1 MNNLWNSL
9 KKALNRSSRSQ
20 HTSGADAEHSDVTS
34 RMAQR
39 QQHRTKRNP
48 QSPDENAL
56 PPFSRETLWLYIDTG
71 LQTMRG
77 LIVAVVVGLIVLG
90 SLGLGLGLGYFAS
103 IIDKTPVPTPTA
115 LRRSINNADNSA
127 TMYYAG
133 NVKLGDVRS
142 DLVRKTVP
150 LNQMSPWVQKA
161 IVATEDEDFF
171 KHSGVMP
178 KSLIRAVLSSVTGMG
193 GQTGGSTLTQQ
204 LVKMQLLSSETTFKR
219 KAQEIM
225 LARRVDR
232 YMSKQAVLNAYLNV
246 ATLGRNNKGQNIAG
260 VEAAAE
266 GLFGTTAAKLN
277 IAQAAF
283 IAGLPQSPFG
293 YTPYT
298 TSGKL
303 GDLKPGLA
311 RQRTVLFRMY
321 RSGYIN
327 QQQYDQA
334 KAYDIKTHLLPQD
347 HVQAS
352 KDSSDYAY
360 NAVLSQA
367 ESIIAKQLAKRDD
380 VSTSD
385 LNADANLYSQYLVQ
399 ASSLLRTK
407 GYQIHSTLIRP
418 VYQQM
423 QTTMENY
430 KRTFGTAHTYSY
442 TDPNTGEEKTTTEP
456 AENGT
461 VLLDNHTGAILGFV
475 GGVKPGVNHIYTT
488 RSPGSTIKPIL
499 VYGPAV
505 QNKLI
510 GSNTMLADFKTNFKS
525 YSVTDY
531 GGVIQNKFIPAS
543 KALAESYN
551 IPAINLYNAVRKK
564 INVKAHMRKLGI
576 NTLTN
581 NDYSQLG
588 LGLGGTDYGVT
599 LDAQASAFSTFA
611 NQGKHVTSYMISDIT
626 DPTGKI
632 IYKHKVHGKQ
642 VFSKGTTYIMNKML
656 KGVVSD
662 GTATSLTGTLN
673 FNSNKLIGKTGT
685 SNDYRD
691 IWFIGSTPGV
701 TLASWMGYD
710 NNYGQT
716 FDMSSS
722 GSAINQRYWAAQ
734 MNQIYSLIPNRL
746 KLNEQL
752 HRPSTVKSVLVNAQ
766 TGMPN
771 GTVTH
776 NGTPITTSGNT
787 VESLYDDWT
796 PGHVTNQFGIGG
808 STSDYNLFWD
818 HLLGISNNYGVETG
832 GDGLSST
839 TSSQT
844 TNDNTDGAN
853 GNTTTASS
861 SSSSFSM
868 PSFNFSSSSSYSAP
882 AASSSSV
889 ASSASS
895 IPEASASS
903 TSPAEG
909 TATEKP

>member
-1 MNNLWNSL
+1 MQQRGS
-9 KKALNRSSRSQ
+9 KR
-20 HTSGADAEHSDVTS
+20 DAPAT
-34 RMAQR
+34 
-39 QQHRTKRNP
+39 T
-48 QSPDENAL
+48 L
-56 PPFSRETLWLYIDTG
+56 PPFNRKNLWLYIDTG

-77 LIVAVVVGLIVLG
+77 LIVALVVGLIVLG
-90 SLGLGLGLGYFAS
+90 SLGLGIGLGYFAS
-103 IIDKTPVPTPTA
+103 IIDKTPVPTPSS
-115 LRRSINNADNSA
+115 LRSSINNADNSA
-127 TMYYAG
+127 RMYYAG
-133 NVKLGDVRS
+133 NVKLGDVKS
-142 DLVRKTVP
+142 DLVRKVVP

-171 KHSGVMP
+171 RHNGVMP

-232 YMSKQAVLNAYLNV
+232 YMTKQQVLNAYLNV

-266 GLFGTTAAKLN
+266 GLFGTTAAQLN
-277 IAQAAF
+277 IPQAAF

-303 GDLKPGLA
+303 MKNLKPGIQ

-321 RSGYIN
+321 RTGYITKK
-327 QQQYDQA
+327 QYESA
-334 KAYDIKTHLLPQD
+334 KTYNLRAHFLPQD
-347 HVQAS
+347 HVSAS
-352 KDSSDYAY
+352 KDSTDYAY
-360 NAVLSQA
+360 TAVLSQA
-367 ESIIAKQLAKRDD
+367 ETIIAKQLAHRDD
-380 VSTSD
+380 VSSKELTSD
-385 LNADANLYSQYLVQ
+385 PNLYSQYLVQ
-399 ASSLLRTK
+399 ASALLRTK
-407 GYQIHSTLIRP
+407 GYKIHSTLIKP
-418 VYQQM
+418 VYKQM
-423 QTTMENY
+423 QTTMESY
-430 KRTFGTAHTYSY
+430 KSTFGASHTYSY
-442 TDPNTGEEKTTTEP
+442 TDPNTGQQKTTTEP

-510 GSNTMLADFKTNFKS
+510 GSNTMLADFKTNFKN

-531 GGVIQNKFIPAS
+531 GGIIQNKFIPAS

-551 IPAINLYNAVRKK
+551 IPAVNLYNAVRKK
-564 INVKAHMRKLGI
+564 INVPQHMRDLGI
-576 NTLTN
+576 TTLTK

-611 NQGKHVTSYMISDIT
+611 NQGKHVSSYMISDIT
-626 DPTGKI
+626 DPTGKT

-656 KGVVSD
+656 RGVVSD
-662 GTATSLTGTLN
+662 GTATSLTGTLA

-685 SNDYRD
+685 SNNYRD

-716 FDMSSS
+716 FDMSST

-734 MNQIYSLIPNRL
+734 MNKIYALIPERL
-746 KLNEQL
+746 RLNKQM
-752 HRPSTVKSVLVNAQ
+752 RKPSSVKSVLVNAQ

-771 GTVTH
+771 GTITH
-776 NGTPITTSGNT
+776 NGTRITTSGSS
-787 VESLYDDWT
+787 VVSLYDNWT
-796 PGHVTNQFGIGG
+796 PGHLTNDFGIGG

-832 GDGLSST
+832 KNGLGSTSSST
-839 TSSQT
+839 TSSSKNGTTQT
-844 TNDNTDGAN
+844 TTPGLSS
-853 GNTTTASS
+853 SS
-861 SSSSFSM
+861 SSSSFSI
-868 PSFNFSSSSSYSAP
+868 PSYSFSSSFSYTVPEASSSSAAVSSSSSTPIES
-882 AASSSSV
+882 ASSSS
-889 ASSASS
+889 
-895 IPEASASS
+895 
-903 TSPAEG
+903 TTG
-909 TATEKP
+909 GATTTP